1 MSSTAGARLR
11 RAGRAVAGLSGR
23 ASSSVL
29 SLSIAARPRLR
40 VAGVGEVELAGAS
53 VAGVAREYERGAV
66 RRQQWSDLRA
76 GGVDR
81 GIQPHPGCPAVSA
94 AFDPRSEEHTS
105 GTPVTNAHLVCR
117 LLLEKN
123 NTYYSYR
130 LKI

>member
-53 VAGVAREYERGAV
+53 VAGVARECERGAV

-94 AFDPRSEEHTS
+94 AFDPEQAVIGGDRKSVVS
-105 GTPVTNAHLVCR
+105 GKSVSVRVDLGGRRIT
-117 LLLEKN
+117 K
-123 NTYYSYR
+123 
-130 LKI
+130 